1 MTDHAEALLPDVWDN
16 AQDDGHYALLK
27 YQQDANDVILEHD
40 VVVWEKSRRIGASW
54 GISWVAVLVASLK
67 ATEGGMDVFYMGFE
81 KDMTRQFV
89 SDTGDHAR
97 LIEIAASDLQED
109 IFTDPDKDMK
119 VFRIDFASRHEVLG
133 LPSVARAFRSKQG
146 LVIIDEAAFID
157 DLAAVLKA
165 AFALLIWGGKIV
177 IISSHNGDA
186 NPFNELC
193 QDIRAGKKPDYK
205 LIRTTFDD
213 ALADGLYKR
222 ICLKKGETWTAE
234 GEREWRAKIV
244 RQYGDNADEELF
256 CIPNPSTG
264 AFLSLALIEKCQ
276 TPDAHVVRWACDNTF
291 ALLPEDVRKRECLHF
306 CSTELLPLL
315 DQLDPKLA
323 HVLGEDFGRSGDLT
337 VLWPLTILANLTRK
351 TPFTVELRNVPFE
364 QQKQILWFVL
374 DRLPRFRAAKLDARG
389 NGQWLAEVTVQRY
402 GSRVE
407 AVMLTEGWYRDN
419 MPPFKAAFEDGMLLV
434 PADSDT
440 QDDLRSLKIVR
451 GVARIPETRSEDKTG
466 KRHGDAAIAAAMAY
480 AASRAEPEEYGYRA
494 ARSPYATA
502 DGTPA
507 VHGWGVQDEIAHE
520 RSRRGTGLDSF
531 GLRGGLS

>member
-1 MTDHAEALLPDVWDN
+1 MTEQVEILPPDLWDG

-27 YQQDANDVILEHD
+27 YQQDANDEILKHD
-40 VVVWEKSRRIGASW
+40 VLVWEKSRRIGASW
-54 GISWVAVLVASLK
+54 GISWIAVLVASLK

-97 LIEIAASDLQED
+97 LIEIAASDLQEE
-109 IFTDPDKDMK
+109 IFTDPDKDLK
-119 VFRIDFASRHEVLG
+119 VYRIDFASRHEVLG

-157 DLAAVLKA
+157 DLKAVLKA

-177 IISSHNGDA
+177 IVSSHNGET

-193 QDIRAGKKPDYK
+193 QEIRAGKKPDYK

-213 ALADGLYKR
+213 ALADGLYRR

-234 GEREWRAKIV
+234 GEVAWRAKII
-244 RQYGDNADEELF
+244 REYGDDADEELF

-264 AFLSLALIEKCQ
+264 AFLPLALIEKCQ
-276 TPDAHVVRWACDNTF
+276 TPDAKVVRWACDNAF
-291 ALLPEDVRKRECLHF
+291 ALLPEDVRKRECESF
-306 CSTELLPLL
+306 CMMELLPLL
-315 DQLDPKLA
+315 DQLNPKLS
-323 HVLGEDFGRSGDLT
+323 HVAGEDFGRSGDLT
-337 VLWPLTILANLTRK
+337 VIWLLAILANLTRK

-364 QQKQILWFVL
+364 QQKQVLWFIL

-407 AVMLTEGWYRDN
+407 AVMLTEGWYREN
-419 MPPFKAAFEDGMLLV
+419 MPPFKAAFEDSTLLI

-451 GVARIPETRSEDKTG
+451 GVARIPEARSEDRTG
-466 KRHGDAAIAAAMAY
+466 KRHGDAAVAAAMAY
-480 AASRAEPEEYGYRA
+480 AASRSAPEEYDCEVVQSPQQIEDSR
-494 ARSPYATA
+494 RS
-502 DGTPA
+502 DGRSSIE
-507 VHGWGVQDEIAHE
+507 QEIARE
-520 RSRRGTGLDSF
+520 QLGRGDGNMGF
-531 GLRGGLS
+531 RGMVW